1 MSVGE
6 GTLDHLYKIFYED
19 LGLCG
24 CGNPGDAY
32 ALVRDLLALAPF
44 YEDEHWRLAETLTGG
59 GAAHHII
66 MSVIDVAELTEHGS
80 SVNGAWLTPKGA
92 WCLHAMQ
99 AASFGQMGEGGLPH
113 NGRACTDDCWKLPAE
128 ASIED

>member
-1 MSVGE
+1 MSVDE
-6 GTLDHLYKIFYED
+6 AVRDHLNRIFYED

-24 CGNPGDAY
+24 CGNPDEAY
-32 ALVRDLLALAPF
+32 VLVRDLLSLAPY
-44 YEDEHWRLAETLTGG
+44 YENEGWRLAETLTGG

-92 WCLHAMQ
+92 WCLQAMRTV
-99 AASFGQMGEGGLPH
+99 SFEEMSEGGLPH
-113 NGRACTDDCWKLPAE
+113 EGRDCTDACWALPTEE
-128 ASIED
+128 AAA